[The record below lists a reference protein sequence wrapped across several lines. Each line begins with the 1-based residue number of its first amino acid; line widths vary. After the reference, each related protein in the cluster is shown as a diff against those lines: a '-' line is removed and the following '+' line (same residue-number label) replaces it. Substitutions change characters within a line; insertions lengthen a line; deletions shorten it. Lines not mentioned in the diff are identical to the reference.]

1 MNLQRPVGLLLVTSF
16 LSVAG
21 PSPLAGQST
30 PSAASER
37 DQAVDNMARE
47 RTVAF
52 CSYLAEQKQAGKP
65 IPPGDLSFS
74 GFGGSN
80 WVFKGS
86 EIQTLTKKCDQLM
99 ALMRQLK

>member
-1 MNLQRPVGLLLVTSF
+1 MNLQRVVGLLLVTSF

-21 PSPLAGQST
+21 PSSSAGQST
-30 PSAASER
+30 QPAPADR
-37 DQAVDNMARE
+37 DQAVDNMTRE

-52 CSYLAEQKQAGKP
+52 CGYLAEQKAAGKP

-86 EIQTLTKKCDQLM
+86 EIQALTKKCEPLM
-99 ALMRQLK
+99 TLMRQLK